1 MKRLL
6 LAALLL
12 ITSASLFAQ
21 TEDRPFALGL
31 WGGSTQYNGDLG
43 QGFYGS
49 SGSGAH
55 IHAGISAGW
64 YINPHFD
71 FSMNATYGTMGFKE
85 NDSNKFEA
93 NHLQWNAHMRAYL
106 FKADRFKLN
115 PYALAGI
122 GIGYVSNVKYPGTD
136 FFFPFG
142 VGLKY
147 QLTEKL
153 NLHLQETFAYTD
165 HDNRDNEVHR
175 NTDAFLMH
183 SIGLTWNFGK
193 VSDADKDGVSDKKDK
208 CPDTPAGVTV
218 DKEGCPLDRDG
229 DGIADFKDACPDL
242 KGVASAKGCP
252 DKDGD
257 SVVDSLDKCIDV
269 AGLVSTDPAINGCPD
284 RDGDGITDADDRC
297 PDVKGTKELFGC
309 IDTDQDGVMDPEDK
323 CPDVKGI
330 AANGGCPEDTT
341 AKGGPRLAPLPV
353 VQPVYFET
361 SKYDLSPAAIAILD
375 NAVELMKNNKGYF
388 LEINGHTDNQ
398 GAENMNEPLSR
409 SRANTVKAYLQKKG
423 ISSKRMSVKWFGSA
437 QPAAGNDVEDTRRFN
452 RRVEFNLITK

>member
-1 MKRLL
+1 MKRIL

-12 ITSASLFAQ
+12 FSVASVNAQ
-21 TEDRPFALGL
+21 TEDRPFAFGL

-43 QGFYGS
+43 QGFYAENGQDPHL
-49 SGSGAH
+49 H
-55 IHAGISAGW
+55 IGLTAAW
-64 YINPHFD
+64 YINQHFD
-71 FSMNATYGTMGFKE
+71 FSMNATLGTIGYRE
-85 NDSNKFEA
+85 DQVNNFEGDQF
-93 NHLQWNAHMRAYL
+93 QWNAHMRAYL

-115 PYALAGI
+115 PYALAGV
-122 GIGYVSNVKYPGTD
+122 GVSYLSNLKSPGTD

-142 VGLKY
+142 IGLKY

-165 HDNRDNEVHR
+165 HDNRDNEARR

-183 SIGLTWNFGK
+183 SIGITWNFGK
-193 VSDADKDGVSDKKDK
+193 VSDADNDGVSDKKDK
-208 CPDTPAGVTV
+208 CPDTPAGVSV

-229 DGIADFKDACPDL
+229 DGIADYKDACPDV

-269 AGLVSTDPAINGCPD
+269 PGLVSTDPAINGCPD

-309 IDTDQDGVMDPEDK
+309 VDTDQDGVIDPEDK
-323 CPDVKGI
+323 CPEVKGI
-330 AANGGCPEDTT
+330 VASGGCPEDSTE
-341 AKGGPRLAPLPV
+341 KGGPKLAPLPV
-353 VQPVYFET
+353 IQPVYFT
-361 SKYDLSPAAIAILD
+361 STSATLTPEAIAILD
-375 NAVELMKNNKGYF
+375 NAVKLLKENKGYI

-398 GAENMNEPLSR
+398 GTDKINDPLSR
-409 SRANTVKAYLQKKG
+409 SRAGNVRAYLQKKG
-423 ISSKRMSVKWFGSA
+423 INGKRMPVRWFGSK
-437 QPAAGNDVEDTRRFN
+437 QPAAGNDAEETRKFN

>member
-1 MKRLL
+1 MKRILI
-6 LAALLL
+6 AALLL
-12 ITSASLFAQ
+12 LCSAAVFAQ

-43 QGFYGS
+43 QGFYAN
-49 SGSGAH
+49 SGQDAH
-55 IHAGISAGW
+55 IHIGLTAAW
-64 YINPHFD
+64 YINQHFD
-71 FSMNATYGTMGFKE
+71 FSMNATAGTIGFRE
-85 NDSNKFEA
+85 NNIKNFEGDQ
-93 NHLQWNAHMRAYL
+93 LQWNAHMRAYL
-106 FKADRFKLN
+106 FKAERFKLN
-115 PYALAGI
+115 PYALAGV
-122 GIGYVSNVKYPGTD
+122 GVSYLSNLKYPGTD

-165 HDNRDNEVHR
+165 HDNRDKEAHR

-183 SIGLTWNFGK
+183 SIGVSWNFGK

-208 CPDTPAGVTV
+208 CPDTPQGTPV
-218 DKEGCPLDRDG
+218 DEKGCPLDRDG
-229 DGIADFKDACPDL
+229 DGIADINDACPDV

-309 IDTDQDGVMDPEDK
+309 VDTDQDGIIDPDDK
-323 CPDVKGI
+323 CPDTKGVT
-330 AANGGCPEDTT
+330 ATGGCPEDTT
-341 AKGGPRLAPLPV
+341 AQGGPRVAPLPV

-361 SKYDLSPAAIAILD
+361 GKSTLSAATLVILD
-375 NAVELMKNNKGYF
+375 NAVQLLKNNKNYV
-388 LEINGHTDNQ
+388 LEINGHTDNVGDEDNNQ
-398 GAENMNEPLSR
+398 LLSQA
-409 SRANTVKAYLQKKG
+409 RAKNVKAYLQKKG
-423 ISSKRMSVKWFGSA
+423 ISSQRLVSKHFGSK
-437 QPAAGNDVEDTRRFN
+437 QPAASNDTEDTRKYN